1 MSRLRLLVAAG
12 AMILLISSCAGDDTG
27 AELLD
32 TATDTRG
39 ADEETKTPEA
49 DEDTAGVEDEPTEES
64 TGSSDESADVDDVGD
79 EPEVGFAAIS
89 PVVAAFIEGEGLNG
103 AGIAVVHRDHGV
115 LHEEYW
121 GDFSADRVSLIA
133 SSSKMIA
140 AGVLLRLHQ
149 DGTLDLDAPISEVAD
164 WGAGNPEITPAHLI
178 SNSSGL
184 VGLGPD
190 LLYSPYLCQWT
201 VTTTLQDCGAT
212 VLTTPD
218 DDPDVIAPDTS
229 FRYGGAQWQ
238 AAGAVAEAASGKSW
252 AELID
257 GIYVEPCGLG
267 TLGFLN
273 LGQFSGGFGY
283 PSAFNGDTEVIVD
296 TENPN
301 IEGGGYVTVPDYAAL
316 LLMHL
321 RDGQCGDTQVLSPE
335 SLDRAHSD
343 RIGPTYDGN
352 SAGPDWGYGMGWWVD
367 RETGR
372 ITDGGAFGSQ
382 VWLDL
387 EDEYGVYL
395 VIEATSGQ
403 GQALSAQLYDII
415 ENAVQNG

>member
-1 MSRLRLLVAAG
+1 MHFPRRALTAIALVLFTASCSGDTTDTTDSTTDSAPAPAADN
-12 AMILLISSCAGDDTG
+12 GDD
-27 AELLD
+27 A
-32 TATDTRG
+32 ATDAGSDT
-39 ADEETKTPEA
+39 
-49 DEDTAGVEDEPTEES
+49 EDTTDVE
-64 TGSSDESADVDDVGD
+64 SS
-79 EPEVGFAAIS
+79 GFAAIS
-89 PVVAAFIEGEGLNG
+89 PVVEAFIEEEGLNG
-103 AGIAVVHRDHGV
+103 AGIAIVHREHGV
-115 LHEEYW
+115 MHEEYW
-121 GDFSADRVSLIA
+121 GDFDADRVSLIA

-140 AGVLLRLHQ
+140 AGVLLRLHE
-149 DGTLDLDAPISEVAD
+149 DGVLDLDEPIGAVVAD
-164 WGAGNPEITPAHLI
+164 WGGDNPDITPAHLV

-184 VGLGPD
+184 VGLGPN
-190 LLYSPYLCQWT
+190 LLYPPYLCQWT
-201 VTTTLQDCGAT
+201 VDTTLQDCGET

-218 DDPDVIAPDTS
+218 DDADVLDPDTT

-238 AAGAVAEAASGKSW
+238 AAGAIAEAASGKSW

-257 GIYVEPCGLG
+257 EIYVQPCELR

-273 LGQFSGGFGY
+273 LGQFGGGFGY
-283 PSAFNGDTEVIVD
+283 PASFGAGVDVIVD

-321 RDGQCGDTQVLSPE
+321 RDGMCGDKHVLTAE

-343 RIGPTYDGN
+343 RIGPTYDGD
-352 SAGPDWGYGMGWWVD
+352 SAGAGWGYGMGWWVD

-372 ITDGGAFGSQ
+372 ITDGGAFGTQ

-395 VIEATSGQ
+395 VVEATSGQ
-403 GQALSAQLYDII
+403 GQALSAKLYDII
-415 ENAVQNG
+415 EDAVVG